1 MVDHHL
7 KGLFKLHSGAIW
19 KKEFLKV
26 SERKRVCVCVC
37 ISSSS
42 FFLLL
47 SNSLLLCLNYLT
59 RELVLSA
66 QETDVKF
73 PMLCL
78 QCLIYNEM

>member
-19 KKEFLKV
+19 KEEFLKV

-42 FFLLL
+42 FFFQPKETLVSALT
-47 SNSLLLCLNYLT
+47 SSHKHYLW
-59 RELVLSA
+59 R
-66 QETDVKF
+66 
-73 PMLCL
+73 
-78 QCLIYNEM
+78 